1 MATLNFNAGNNIIV
15 PNEDNT
21 TYRGLEGGDI
31 YVISKATE
39 KNSKIDIV
47 DTSTNPLKDKDSVE
61 ISKND
66 TEAVIAVR
74 DLQKGITV
82 LDLSFLDIDP
92 GTTVELKSHY
102 WHSSLDD
109 DPVWYFGDGGEEF
122 STGIWNFFDIVD
134 NSLVLAP
141 ETYFDFTND
150 EVYFEHTRKNDDG
163 TLQDPFMTSTTV
175 RLANEDKDDDFKVKL
190 AYISNGEEKE
200 YIVTID
206 ASFDDTGGENI
217 IQLVHGITI
226 SSSLFTSNAARLTLS
241 NGAQITISGADKFTY
256 EVGGNITAGKAG
268 DIKTFEEFSQ
278 YMGLEA
284 LPSSG
289 SKQGNKDII
298 IDKRDP
304 LKSDLSN
311 FPLSDQERIVDG
323 ESQTIDLSTYY
334 IKPEGITGAT
344 DLSSINDLSEIDAI
358 EIVVGA
364 SEATVAL
371 KELKKGM
378 EILDLSFLNID
389 EGSATI
395 TQHKYNAYYEDI
407 ALGGGYSYHFWPAEE
422 RYNFT
427 DLNDNVLSLAPESYL
442 EEKGIGADILGYTE
456 GKLWFE
462 YTQSDGSTSMTWYPS
477 QNFAVKIAYT
487 SNGVAKEYI
496 VNIDS
501 IFQDDTDK
509 SVYQKKIDDIV
520 LTSLQ
525 YEIHDNSHPYFLRD
539 QITLEGSQL
548 TITGGKGEG
557 DLFTVEVGIRV
568 SVVHEDGYVSAKPE
582 DDYLDLKL
590 TLLMT
595 DDDYVKASSAIITD
609 SGDSETSITIT
620 EDTPGD
626 VLLDLTNFNIDVGSA
641 KIKSI
646 AIGGKAGT
654 SKLEAFYIDE
664 KVLKLS
670 EGAIYDYDGDVL
682 LYQTYWARLAVGKYG
697 FALNVEADNV
707 RENDFEVIFT
717 YTSNGQAFEHTLK
730 ITDYEDTPYGSF
742 IYSDYLLTYQ
752 SEAKTGNAISDAL
765 FAGRRWSHLESDPP
779 SYLIPEDEWTDY
791 ETIITYAF
799 PDVDN
804 NEIHGVKSL
813 DIGRSYDPYNGGDTL
828 HPYNDVAKNMYRDI
842 LDKTSKIFK
851 ITFKELSPENYQQA
865 HLQFN
870 LFTTTGKF
878 GITNYAAY
886 PGRET
891 SQHTLAADES
901 SFGDANWQS
910 ISPGGGKYGTA
921 MHELGHSLGVS
932 HPFPKGESY
941 NANKLFTQ
949 MAYAAFWEKDFDIY
963 AEEGAT
969 NETGSYSSAIQSISE
984 IEKKTWYGNDGV
996 STTYTL
1002 EQPNWGRDDILT
1014 LGFLYGLR
1022 ENYNSDDTVYSW
1034 TKDENIF
1041 ESIHDMGGT
1050 DTIDLSNYDWNMVI
1064 DLNSGAVSEV
1074 GVEQERLHWDPYNSN
1089 SKTGDVFVLSWSTV
1103 IEKYIGSSGN
1113 DDVTLNTAVINDVS
1127 TGAGDDVIR
1136 DVLPTDIVSAGAGA
1150 DTVYIS
1156 YTTLDPDTAVSIDGG
1171 SETTDFDWIVCDLA
1185 PDTEKDFTL
1194 CRTAFV
1200 NFEGFDFTDNE
1211 KQIIT
1216 LDSEDFVSINSQTL
1230 SIKGDSTD
1238 EVVLPE
1244 GATET
1249 RSDDTYVYYSFNDV
1263 EIAISDDMMIG

>member
-1 MATLNFNAGNNIIV
+1 MPTLNFNAGKNIIV

-21 TYRGLEGGDI
+21 TYRGLGDGDT

-47 DTSTNPLKDKDSVE
+47 DTSTDPLKDKNSVE

-66 TEAVIAVR
+66 TEAVIALR

-92 GTTVELKSHY
+92 GTTVEIKSHY
-102 WHSSLDD
+102 WNGEGY
-109 DPVWYFGDGGEEF
+109 DPQWYSGDGGEEF

-150 EVYFEHTRKNDDG
+150 EIFFEHTSKNDDG
-163 TLQDPFMTSTTV
+163 TLKDPRITDV
-175 RLANEDKDDDFKVKL
+175 PIRLANDDKDDDFKVKL
-190 AYISNGEEKE
+190 TYTSNGEEKE
-200 YIVTID
+200 YIVSFD
-206 ASFDDTGGENI
+206 SSFDDTGGENT

-298 IDKRDP
+298 IEKRDP
-304 LKSDLSN
+304 VKSDLSN
-311 FPLSDQERIVDG
+311 FPLSDQQRIVDG

-334 IKPEGITGAT
+334 IKPEGIHNAT
-344 DLSSINDLSEIDAI
+344 DLSLINDLSEIDAI
-358 EIVVGA
+358 EIDVGA

-378 EILDLSFLNID
+378 EILDLSFLKID
-389 EGSATI
+389 EGSAEI
-395 TQHKYNAYYEDI
+395 TKHYYNAYKEDI
-407 ALGGGYSYHFWPAEE
+407 ALGGGYDYWWWNAEE

-427 DLNDNVLSLAPESYL
+427 DLNDNVLNLAPESYL
-442 EEKGIGADILGYTE
+442 EEKGIGADILEYTE
-456 GKLWFE
+456 AKLWYE
-462 YTQSDGSTSMTWYPS
+462 YTHSDGSTSMQWYPS
-477 QNFAVKIAYT
+477 QNFKVKIAYT

-509 SVYQKKIDDIV
+509 SVYQTKIDNTV
-520 LTSLQ
+520 LTSLN

-557 DLFTVEVGIRV
+557 ELFTVEVGIRV
-568 SVVHEDGYVSAKPE
+568 SVVHADEYVSLNPA
-582 DDYLDLKL
+582 DDYLDL
-590 TLLMT
+590 TLNLVMT
-595 DDDYVKASSAIITD
+595 DDDYVKASSAIITE
-609 SGDSETSITIT
+609 SGDSETSITIS

-641 KIKSI
+641 KIKEI
-646 AIGGKAGT
+646 AIGGIVGT
-654 SKLEAFYIDE
+654 SQLEAFYIDE
-664 KVLKLS
+664 KVLKFS
-670 EGAIYDYDGDVL
+670 EGAIYNYDSDQLVYL
-682 LYQTYWARLAVGKYG
+682 NYRARLDDGKYG
-697 FALNVEADNV
+697 YAYFLETENV

-717 YTSNGQAFEHTLK
+717 YTSNDEAFEHTLK
-730 ITDYEDTPYGSF
+730 IMDYVDTPYGSF
-742 IYSDYLLTYQ
+742 DHSDYILVYQ
-752 SEAKTGNAISDAL
+752 SETTGNTISDAL
-765 FAGRRWSHLESDPP
+765 FAGRRWPHLESDPP

-799 PDVDN
+799 PDTDN
-804 NEIHGVKSL
+804 NEIHGVKGL
-813 DIGRSYDPYNGGDTL
+813 GTGKNYDPYNGGDTL
-828 HPYNDVAKNMYRDI
+828 HPFNDVAKNMYRDI

-870 LFTTTGKF
+870 LYTSTGSD
-878 GITNYAAY
+878 GVTNYASF
-886 PGRET
+886 PGSTT
-891 SQHTLAADES
+891 SAVTLVGDES
-901 SFGDANWQS
+901 RFGDANWQD

-921 MHELGHSLGVS
+921 MHELGHGLGMS
-932 HPFPKGESY
+932 HPFPRGESY
-941 NANKLFTQ
+941 DANRLFTQ
-949 MAYAAFWEKDFDIY
+949 MAYASFWDKDFDIY
-963 AEEGAT
+963 FDPT
-969 NETGSYSSAIQSISE
+969 DNYYTSVKSISE
-984 IEKKTWYGNDGV
+984 IEKTG
-996 STTYTL
+996 STGTITKYTL
-1002 EQPNWGRDDILT
+1002 AQPNWGRDDILT

-1022 ENYNSDDTVYSW
+1022 ENYNNEDTVYSW

-1041 ESIHDMGGT
+1041 ETIHDMGGT

-1064 DLNSGAVSEV
+1064 DLNPGAVSEV
-1074 GVEQERLHWDPYNSN
+1074 GVGQERLHWDKSGSN
-1089 SKTGDVFVLSWSTV
+1089 SKTGDVFVLSWNTV

-1113 DDVTLNTAVINDVS
+1113 DDVTLNTSVINDVS

-1156 YTTLDPDTAVSIDGG
+1156 YTTLDPNTSVSIDGG
-1171 SETTDFDWIVCDLA
+1171 SETSDFDWIVCDLA

-1211 KQIIT
+1211 KQTIT

-1244 GATET
+1244 GATQT